1 MNKIAISL
9 IALAALSTASFAD
22 GHADD
27 LRASGVLLSGY
38 GTQLNETSTG
48 SNAIVEVNK
57 NTGAL
62 TAFELASQNAVDSV
76 RSDNH

>member
-1 MNKIAISL
+1 MKKIAISL

-22 GHADD
+22 GRDDD
-27 LRASGVLLSGY
+27 LRASGILRSGY
-38 GTQLNETSTG
+38 GTQLNSNSTG
-48 SNAIVEVNK
+48 SNAIAAVNK

-62 TAFELASQNAVDSV
+62 TAFELASQNAVANV